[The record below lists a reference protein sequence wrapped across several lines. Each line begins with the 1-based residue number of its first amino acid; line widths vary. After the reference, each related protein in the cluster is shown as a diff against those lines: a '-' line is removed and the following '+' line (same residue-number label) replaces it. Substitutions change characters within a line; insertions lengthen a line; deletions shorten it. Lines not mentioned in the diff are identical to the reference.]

1 MEELQ
6 EEVTVFADLFRGRT
20 EAYGHEEGMCVR
32 EPLTGEVWRS
42 HLYGKHPIGIYPV
55 LPDNTVWWSCI
66 DIDQDLPLAA
76 RDVADVYAH
85 FGMGSWIERS
95 RSKGWH
101 VWIFHDSAVPCR
113 VARAAGRAAVL
124 LADLPATTE
133 VNPKQDVLPDGKLG
147 NYVRL
152 PYAHVDRDNGFHRKM
167 VEGGEA
173 LSLADFLDLAP
184 VTRVPE
190 RALARLAE
198 LAPRPSKRGPGVFA
212 ATAYSVSGQDVPV
225 RKGVFNQEVAAV
237 AEGTAR
243 VPKGQRD
250 LTFFTLA
257 NFLHGIGVERVEA
270 ERIMRRVLDQQ
281 TDHGDDPFPWS
292 SVLEKLERV
301 YGR

>member
-1 MEELQ
+1 MEEE
-6 EEVTVFADLFRGRT
+6 EEVDVFADLFRGRVD
-20 EAYGHEEGMCVR
+20 AYGHEEGMCVH
-32 EPLTGEVWRS
+32 EPLTRDVWRS
-42 HLYGKHPIGIYPV
+42 HLYGRHPIGIYPV

-101 VWIFHDSAVPCR
+101 VWIFHDSPIACEI
-113 VARAAGRAAVL
+113 ARAAGRAAVM
-124 LADLPATTE
+124 LADLPASTE
-133 VNPKQDVLPDGKLG
+133 VNPKQDRLPEGKLG

-167 VEGGEA
+167 IEGGEA
-173 LSLADFLDLAP
+173 LSLSEFLDLAP
-184 VTRVPE
+184 VTRVS
-190 RALARLAE
+190 RAGLERLAA
-198 LAPRPSKRGPGVFA
+198 LGPKPQRKGPGVFA
-212 ATAYSVSGQDVPV
+212 TTAYSIMGQGTPKV
-225 RKGVFNQEVAAV
+225 GVFNQEVAAV

-270 ERIMRRVLDQQ
+270 ERIMRRVLDTQ

-292 SVLEKLERV
+292 AVLEKIDRV
-301 YGR
+301 YG